1 MAQPRPTIV
10 AKSPARVGVVTRQNG
25 RSDLDHGS
33 RIVFFLVRLVTKWC
47 SGMCVCVCVCD
58 YRKEYNIEDID
69 AAMADYT
76 SCEGEFDVISSEE
89 QQKVLDEL
97 QRQELVYQLHPL
109 RQPAKLKPSFDPQQ
123 TWPPPKLLLLNNKM
137 TSK

>member
-1 MAQPRPTIV
+1 V
-10 AKSPARVGVVTRQNG
+10 
-25 RSDLDHGS
+25 
-33 RIVFFLVRLVTKWC
+33 
-47 SGMCVCVCVCD
+47 CVCVCVCD